1 MFLHFAALLFGV
13 LWSNKQR
20 AGCVQLSAP
29 EEVTGTRGGSLTVS
43 CQYDLEFKD
52 NPKYWCRGSVYELCR
67 IVVRTPKKHINNR
80 TFIADDNRVG
90 IFNVTMSPL
99 RKEDENVYWCV
110 ISRSGRNVF
119 QRVTLRVSDA
129 GMFLETLN
137 RCIMIQLKKITFS
150 FCLNP
155 LYTME
160 F

>member
-1 MFLHFAALLFGV
+1 MRTLRIV

-129 GMFLETLN
+129 GIHGSCGL
-137 RCIMIQLKKITFS
+137 
-150 FCLNP
+150 
-155 LYTME
+155 ME
-160 F
+160 GSGKGEGWVGVFIVMLCVYCF